1 MRLLRPQVRRLP
13 NPMARVA
20 KTRLDG
26 AAIARTVVLP
36 DIEDETDV
44 SSLVDDMRTDYQAVF
59 AVETLQSL
67 AARIDVRVGVISGD
81 EQAKELAESLTE
93 LWRRSARRLIGK
105 SFEYGR
111 AAFEKVWRND
121 PESGLTLVKKLE
133 YLPPSIRGRKFSEL
147 VLDDDGRFDG
157 IKLNGRDGDWSLPVL
172 DSFWHGVDTT
182 IVEPHGRSR
191 YLGAPQSVRRKR
203 KELDRL
209 MDIFL
214 KKHVL
219 KGGVAHVEPTVYDSR
234 TQQPVDNFQI
244 VSAHLDA
251 LKSGGHLLL
260 PSTRDANGN
269 LLNDFKMETSTTDP
283 AGLLDLQKYLDAQ
296 MSRSL
301 LVHESLLTEGDTG
314 MGSGNAVVSFVGM
327 LLASVED
334 LVEQGVQSF
343 QRYVVEKAVL
353 RNSIEAKLHTSYVP
367 LSNSDNSQMNQIA
380 ASVLTNNTLSP
391 VIQSGAVDL
400 IQILQAAGFPLAE
413 DAREKLQ
420 DGIDEAKEVAREMRE
435 MRAKGS
441 EDTDEDSEGGA
452 SGFRQVAP
460 RPEEQGG
467 NGGDPEDNTKG

>member
-1 MRLLRPQVRRLP
+1 
-13 NPMARVA
+13 MAIRAQATKVA
-20 KTRLDG
+20 GT
-26 AAIARTVVLP
+26 AIARSVALP
-36 DIEDETDV
+36 LIEDEQDV

-67 AARIDVRVGVISGD
+67 AARIDVRVGVVTGD
-81 EQAKELAESLTE
+81 EAASDLAESLTE
-93 LWRRSARRLIGK
+93 LWRRTARQLIGK

-121 PESGLTLVKKLE
+121 PETGLTLVRKLE
-133 YLPPSIRGRKFSEL
+133 YLPPSVRGSKFTEM
-147 VLDDDGRFDG
+147 VLDETGRFDG
-157 IKLNGRDGDWSLPVL
+157 VKLKGQGSDAWTLPVQ
-172 DSFWHGVDTT
+172 DAYWHGVDTT
-182 IVEPHGRSR
+182 IIEPHGRSR

-209 MDIFL
+209 MDIFI

-219 KGGVAHVEPTVYDSR
+219 KGGIAHVEPTVYDAR
-234 TQQPVDNFQI
+234 TGNPIDNFQI
-244 VSAHLDA
+244 VAAHLDA
-251 LKSGGHLLL
+251 LQSGGWLIQ

-269 LLNDFKMETSTTDP
+269 LLNDFRLEASTTDP
-283 AGLLDLQKYLDAQ
+283 AGLLDLQRYLDAQ

-334 LVEQGVQSF
+334 LVEQAVQSF
-343 QRYVVEKAVL
+343 QKYVVEKAVA
-353 RNSIEAKLHTSYVP
+353 RNAIAAKLQTTYVP

-400 IQILQAAGFPLAE
+400 IQILKAAGFPMTE
-413 DAREKLQ
+413 DAAKKLQ
-420 DGIDEAKEVAREMRE
+420 DSIDDAKQVAQEMRE
-435 MRAKGS
+435 MKQNAGPA
-441 EDTDEDSEGGA
+441 EGGA
-452 SGFRQVAP
+452 SGFKQAAP

-467 NGGDPEDNTKG
+467 NGGDPNKSDTPKG